1 MSAACFENGF
11 LKTGD
16 EGRLDQDGYLTITG
30 RIKDLF
36 KTSKG
41 KYVAPA
47 PIEKKLLE
55 HSIISQ
61 ACVVGSGESH
71 ALALCMLSPE
81 SGIDRAQLQVALS
94 SIRQQVNQG
103 LEYHEQLAKLVIVR
117 DEWTIVNGFF
127 TPTLKIRRGA
137 IDAHYGSQYATW
149 LLAKD
154 EAIWE

>member
-1 MSAACFENGF
+1 
-11 LKTGD
+11 
-16 EGRLDQDGYLTITG
+16 LTITG

-71 ALALCMLSPE
+71 ALALCMLSSE
-81 SGIDRAQLQVALS
+81 SGIDRVQLQVALS
-94 SIRQQVNQG
+94 SI
-103 LEYHEQLAKLVIVR
+103 H
-117 DEWTIVNGFF
+117 
-127 TPTLKIRRGA
+127 
-137 IDAHYGSQYATW
+137 
-149 LLAKD
+149 
-154 EAIWE
+154 